1 MSDTTKENIFENKNI
16 VNEYFPEE
24 SIESK
29 IRGHQDQ
36 INQLQRMIEAS
47 DDEIMKDIFHENIEN
62 EKKEIEL
69 LENKLKNNT
78 SRVG

>member
-1 MSDTTKENIFENKNI
+1 MGDTTKENIFENENI
-16 VNEYFPEE
+16 VNECFPEE

-69 LENKLKNNT
+69 LEKQIEE
-78 SRVG
+78 

>member
-1 MSDTTKENIFENKNI
+1 MSDTTKENIFENENI

-47 DDEIMKDIFHENIEN
+47 DDEIMKDIFRENIEN

-69 LENKLKNNT
+69 LEKQIEE
-78 SRVG
+78 

>member
-1 MSDTTKENIFENKNI
+1 MSDTTKENIFENENI

-24 SIESK
+24 SIELTL
-29 IRGHQDQ
+29 RGHQDQ
-36 INQLQRMIEAS
+36 INQLQRMIEVS

-69 LENKLKNNT
+69 LEKQIEE
-78 SRVG
+78 